1 MSIYWR
7 KMATTQNCTKKNSV
21 DLKMRQMLFDLISMA
36 WKRKGFLF
44 YVVLIPLSYFYRIVT
59 TIRRRA
65 YRHGILK
72 AKSLAVPVIVVGNIH
87 VGGSGKT
94 PVVIW
99 LVEHLKALGYHPGV
113 ISRGYRGTYRF
124 VSPVQPNSDPIV
136 VGDEPVLIAQ
146 RTGCPVWVGAKR
158 VEVGKALLEAHPEC
172 NIIISDD
179 GLQHY
184 GLKRDIEIA
193 VIDTTNKFTHHLIP
207 AGPLR
212 EPISRLNTVDFII
225 CHGDQT
231 FGKSYQMRLE
241 GAVFYNL
248 QDPSQTAIAKD
259 FKGKTIKAL
268 AGIGKPERFFTH
280 LQKLGLS
287 FASVSF
293 EDHHEFTAG
302 DISQIDSD
310 VLIMTEK
317 DAVKCKPFAQAHFWV
332 LPVVANINAGMMQ
345 DIQQKLATI
354 H

>member
-1 MSIYWR
+1 
-7 KMATTQNCTKKNSV
+7 
-21 DLKMRQMLFDLISMA
+21 MRQLLFEFISKA
-36 WKRKGFLF
+36 WKRKNVLF
-44 YVVLIPLSYFYRIVT
+44 YLVLIPLSYFYRLVT
-59 TIRRRA
+59 SLRRRA

-72 AKSLAVPVIVVGNIH
+72 TKALPVPVIVVGNIH
-87 VGGSGKT
+87 MGGSGKT

-99 LVEHLKALGYHPGV
+99 LVEKLRALGYQPGV
-113 ISRGYRGTYRF
+113 ISRGYKGTYRF
-124 VSPVQPNSDPIV
+124 VSPVQANSDPVV

-146 RTGCPVWVGAKR
+146 RTLFPVWVGANR
-158 VEVGKALLEAHPEC
+158 VDVGHALLEAHPEC

-184 GLKRDIEIA
+184 RLKRDIEIA
-193 VIDTTNKFTHHLIP
+193 VIDTTNPFTHYLIP

-225 CHGDQT
+225 CHGEQT
-231 FGKSYQMRLE
+231 VGQSYQMQLE

-248 QDPSQTAIAKD
+248 QDPSKTATAKD

-310 VLIMTEK
+310 ILIMTEK
-317 DAVKCKPFAQAHFWV
+317 DAVKCKVFAQAHFWV
-332 LPVVANINAGMMQ
+332 LPVQATIDAGLIHA
-345 DIQQKLATI
+345 IQQKLALA